1 MYAGL
6 NRDEAT
12 YERELEAIQREL
24 DRLVIPESSAVIEAA
39 DYLDSL
45 GEIWEAATMVEKRDI
60 VRTVIQRA
68 YCDPL
73 TNELTGIIPYP
84 PFRPLSSAL
93 PGLVEVT
100 AGLFCPAEIAQ
111 SRDLAEIRG
120 PNVVAD
126 ERPLRPEAPEEK
138 FDKRASLG

>member
-120 PNVVAD
+120 PNIVAD

-138 FDKRASLG
+138 FDKRASSG